1 MENVVLRGRKAADGA
16 AVHVQAVLFK
26 ADGHDGRVVRNGLEH
41 GAAGRCAVGIRGGEV
56 GVDDIGIRAGRDAA
70 VIERAAGLEQRR
82 EIEVRREGDLA
93 VVHIKLA
100 ALERILIIVP
110 AELAHLH
117 GDADAREVGRDLV
130 GHADL
135 GRAVGIDDQRET
147 DVERGLPV
155 GHVLAL
161 AVAVVIDDLQL
172 VEQLLCL
179 IQVIGQRLVEGIVI
193 ERARRMDGQRG
204 GDGAVVQQRDGE
216 RAVDDVIERLA
227 VARRHEKAAVGVEAD
242 ILQVR
247 RGVLA
252 LVVQA
257 RKAQVRA
264 GAGVTEREIEL
275 AVVKRGDDL
284 LDRLALH
291 EIDRVDGRFVRV
303 RVAGIDREALV
314 IGRKLIQPRAAGVGA
329 VGRVVFDDRDVQQ
342 RGKLR
347 VRARERDRDGAVVAV
362 LDVLDGA
369 QAAGIQIRRH
379 GGLNGIGRV
388 LRRERAAVVEGAAGR
403 DGEGPGLPV
412 VAAPLGK
419 QAGLGL
425 EGIGELRERLV
436 HEAADGE
443 VIGILRL
450 VGVHAGGRAVV
461 ERELAVELDGG
472 LRVLLADGVAGVVRG
487 LLAAGRAAEQQH
499 KCEREREHAGQVQMF
514 HGVPP
519 WVTG

>member
-1 MENVVLRGRKAADGA
+1 MTDREFEQCMSAM
-16 AVHVQAVLFK
+16 
-26 ADGHDGRVVRNGLEH
+26 
-41 GAAGRCAVGIRGGEV
+41 AAG
-56 GVDDIGIRAGRDAA
+56 DRDSLRHIYDAYLKL
-70 VIERAAGLEQRR
+70 IY
-82 EIEVRREGDLA
+82 A
-93 VVHIKLA
+93 VVY
-100 ALERILIIVP
+100 
-110 AELAHLH
+110 
-117 GDADAREVGRDLV
+117 D
-130 GHADL
+130 
-135 GRAVGIDDQRET
+135 T
-147 DVERGLPV
+147 
-155 GHVLAL
+155 
-161 AVAVVIDDLQL
+161 
-172 VEQLLCL
+172 
-179 IQVIGQRLVEGIVI
+179 IGQREEAEDVTSEFFIKLYSIAGSYKPGNGHKKWLVTI
-193 ERARRMDGQRG
+193 ARNM
-204 GDGAVVQQRDGE
+204 
-216 RAVDDVIERLA
+216 AVDRI
-227 VARRHEKAAVGVEAD
+227 
-242 ILQVR
+242 
-247 RGVLA
+247 
-252 LVVQA
+252 
-257 RKAQVRA
+257 RK
-264 GAGVTEREIEL
+264 
-275 AVVKRGDDL
+275 
-284 LDRLALH
+284 
-291 EIDRVDGRFVRV
+291 
-303 RVAGIDREALV
+303 IDREALV

-362 LDVLDGA
+362 LDVLDGV

-388 LRRERAAVVEGAAGR
+388 LRRERVAVVEGAAGR
-403 DGEGPGLPV
+403 AGEGPGLPV
-412 VAAPLGK
+412 VAAPLGE